1 MEPIRPL
8 KKSCTLPVLQAVSG
22 LSLTKSA
29 DEHLLNHAKFMS
41 EGAVET
47 GETGGSTYYGST
59 FVTIDL
65 RRADIDLREEED
77 MPGAFVKAVE
87 HSVFF
92 RLRMMRFARVE
103 AERRCLPY
111 LISEM
116 FVQTEFRIDDMRL
129 FIDINVECPLAMPQ
143 SKVYSREEGSG

>member
-1 MEPIRPL
+1 M
-8 KKSCTLPVLQAVSG
+8 PVLQTVSG

-41 EGAVET
+41 EGDIESS
-47 GETGGSTYYGST
+47 ETGGSTYYGST
-59 FVTIDL
+59 LVTIDL
-65 RRADIDLREEED
+65 RRTDIDLREEEN
-77 MPGAFVKAVE
+77 MPGALIEAVE

-129 FIDINVECPLAMPQ
+129 FIDINVECPLTMPQ
-143 SKVYSREEGSG
+143 SEVDGREEGSG

>member
-1 MEPIRPL
+1 M
-8 KKSCTLPVLQAVSG
+8 PVLQTVSG

-41 EGAVET
+41 EGDIESS
-47 GETGGSTYYGST
+47 ETGGSTYYGST
-59 FVTIDL
+59 LVTIDL
-65 RRADIDLREEED
+65 RRTDIDLREEEN
-77 MPGAFVKAVE
+77 MLGALIEALE

-129 FIDINVECPLAMPQ
+129 FIDINVECPLTMPQ
-143 SKVYSREEGSG
+143 SEVDGREEGSG

>member
-1 MEPIRPL
+1 
-8 KKSCTLPVLQAVSG
+8 
-22 LSLTKSA
+22 
-29 DEHLLNHAKFMS
+29 MS
-41 EGAVET
+41 EGDIESS
-47 GETGGSTYYGST
+47 ETGGSTYYGST
-59 FVTIDL
+59 LVTIDL
-65 RRADIDLREEED
+65 RRTDIDLREEEK
-77 MPGAFVKAVE
+77 MPGALIKALE

-92 RLRMMRFARVE
+92 RLRMMRFARLE

-143 SKVYSREEGSG
+143 SEVDSNEEGSG